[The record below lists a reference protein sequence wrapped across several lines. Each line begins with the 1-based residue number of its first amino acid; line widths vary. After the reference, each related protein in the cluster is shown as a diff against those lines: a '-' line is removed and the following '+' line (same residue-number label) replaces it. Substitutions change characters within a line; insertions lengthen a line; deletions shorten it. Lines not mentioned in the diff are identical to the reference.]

1 MTTVKKEKVRKSYR
15 LNPYLVDFMQQYA
28 GDKRWT
34 ETTVIE
40 YALELLAKKEGYD
53 IEESKAA

>member
-1 MTTVKKEKVRKSYR
+1 MKTDKQEKLRKSYR
-15 LNPYLVDFMQQYA
+15 LDPQLVKFMQQYA

-40 YALELLAKKEGYD
+40 YALELLAKQEGY
-53 IEESKAA
+53 EVEAA

>member
-1 MTTVKKEKVRKSYR
+1 MSTVKQEKVRKSYR
-15 LNPYLVDFMQQYA
+15 LNPQLVDFMQQYA

-40 YALELLAKKEGYD
+40 YALEMLAKKEGYEL
-53 IEESKAA
+53 EENAA

>member
-1 MTTVKKEKVRKSYR
+1 MTTVKQEKVRKSYR
-15 LNPYLVDFMQQYA
+15 LNPQLVEFMQEYA

-40 YALELLAKKEGYD
+40 YALELLAKKEGYEIND
-53 IEESKAA
+53 QAA